1 MGESQIKLVDVQTP
15 EAARYAVGDE
25 VQVSEEQRMALRAVL
40 VAYGGALVVLL
51 LGLIGALL
59 LGLSE
64 GWAALLSLSDVVLYY
79 AGVYLLLDRI
89 KRTIH
94 FTISKC

>member
-64 GWAALLSLSDVVLYY
+64 GWAALLSLAAVVLYY
-79 AGVYLLLDRI
+79 AGVYLLRDRI